1 MKGQLQLG
9 GGQASA
15 VFEPDPKFEPIVLT
29 EPAVFYPDNLPDKK
43 ISGIVRISRDP
54 SKPSVFV
61 PTVGNELKLLPNV
74 STVGTVVPSSSGK
87 PIRGNINTKTGA
99 APTFTPDTSILS
111 GGTVSGENWIS

>member
-1 MKGQLQLG
+1 
-9 GGQASA
+9 
-15 VFEPDPKFEPIVLT
+15 
-29 EPAVFYPDNLPDKK
+29 
-43 ISGIVRISRDP
+43 
-54 SKPSVFV
+54 VFV

-111 GGTVSGENWIS
+111 GGTVSGENGIIYGCDCSKYSLDYFLFSDTRNI